1 MEEDFIELE
10 KQQRDLVNDFISN
23 NNMIAFKRIF
33 NTRTMPKAKKSF
45 FLSEGYL
52 KPSEVIKR
60 FRANHRIMYN
70 SIKTTE
76 SEENYKL
83 NRYNFIEDPENKDKN
98 MKGNYK
104 WASQRFQMMKRNW
117 AKRKGIPYKEFQ
129 VPKIISPVI
138 KTSKEING
146 NLLAQ
151 SMQIKLPKI

>member
-1 MEEDFIELE
+1 
-10 KQQRDLVNDFISN
+10 
-23 NNMIAFKRIF
+23 MI
-33 NTRTMPKAKKSF
+33 
-45 FLSEGYL
+45 G
-52 KPSEVIKR
+52 
-60 FRANHRIMYN
+60 YN
-70 SIKTTE
+70 SRSNVLA

-104 WASQRFQMMKRNW
+104 WASQRFQMMKMNW